1 MKKGIA
7 IGLFLMSTFVL
18 QAQVKVVNWKQF
30 LKIKNETTEKVKVIN
45 FWATWCGPCIK
56 ELPVFEGVNAAHSD
70 SVEVVLVSLDHV
82 DRLDEK
88 VNPFVLKKQ
97 IRSTVVLLNDIDFNT
112 WMPKIRAD
120 WGGEIP
126 VTLVV
131 YKGKELFH
139 KGEITEAE
147 LVSLIKKVKE

>member
-1 MKKGIA
+1 MKKLITLL
-7 IGLFLMSTFVL
+7 LFVAYFAN
-18 QAQVKVVNWKQF
+18 AQVEVVNWKQF

-45 FWATWCGPCIK
+45 FWATWCAPCVK
-56 ELPVFEGVNAAHSD
+56 ELPVFEAVNAAYSD
-70 SVEVVLVSLDHV
+70 SVEVVLVSLDNPE
-82 DRLDEK
+82 RLDEK

-97 IRSTVVLLNDIDFNT
+97 MKSKVVLLNDIDFNT
-112 WMPKIRAD
+112 WMPKISNE

-139 KGEITEAE
+139 KGDISEIE
-147 LVSLIKKVKE
+147 LLELIKKVKE